1 MKGLYELVEGRFLSN
16 QEKIYKG
23 EKIMSDLVTLITNNG
38 IGIVCVAYLIYFQ
51 STTMKSILAT
61 LESIDNRLLKIELK
75 GGEKNEIKQRG
86 IEEENR

>member
-1 MKGLYELVEGRFLSN
+1 
-16 QEKIYKG
+16 
-23 EKIMSDLVTLITNNG
+23 MSDLINLITNNG

>member
-1 MKGLYELVEGRFLSN
+1 MA
-16 QEKIYKG
+16 
-23 EKIMSDLVTLITNNG
+23 DLVTLITNNG

-51 STTMKSILAT
+51 STTMKSILTT

-75 GGEKNEIKQRG
+75 GGEKDEVKQRG